1 MPLNHS
7 AIKDMQML
15 LHNRNTQTEGK
26 TTTGKQTGFG
36 IRREL
41 GPGST

>member
-1 MPLNHS
+1 MLLNHS

-15 LHNRNTQTEGK
+15 LHNRNTQTERK
-26 TTTGKQTGFG
+26 TTGKQTGFG